1 MSDAMVSV
9 ASLAEVNPRT
19 ERPKE
24 AGIDVS
30 FIPMSDVSN
39 AGRWVHHQTRQF
51 REVQAGYTAFSE
63 DDVLF
68 AKITPCMENGKGAL
82 VRGLNGGIGFGS
94 TEFHVLRA
102 IPGRCTPEF
111 LSQIA
116 SFPALREKA
125 VSFFTG
131 SAGQRRVSEN
141 FFEHYFIP
149 DYSTKEQ
156 RRIADLL
163 SAVDERIELIQ
174 AEVDKLEQ
182 LTPGAF
188 DDAFSAAF
196 DQVLNRKVLRVGR
209 LNTGWCRVPL
219 LAAVSQILD
228 FRGRTPVKLGMSWGG
243 GDIPAL
249 SANNVEM
256 GRVNFAKECYVGS
269 LALYENWMTRG
280 DCSCDDVL
288 MTLEAPLGNVAL
300 VPDDQRY
307 ILSQRVV
314 LLKPN
319 PELVD
324 GPYLALYLR
333 WRWFQQLLAEES
345 TGTTASGIQRKKLEK
360 LPVLVPP
367 QDARAK
373 ITEFLSALMN
383 QKTLLVAN
391 IEKLKLQKQGLAQDL
406 LTGRARVF

>member
-9 ASLAEVNPRT
+9 ASLAQVNPRT
-19 ERPKE
+19 ERPKKP
-24 AGIDVS
+24 GIDVS

-39 AGRWVHHQTRQF
+39 TGRWVHRQTRQL

-82 VRGLNGGIGFGS
+82 VRGLKGGIGFGS

-131 SAGQRRVSEN
+131 SAGQRRVSEQ
-141 FFEHYFIP
+141 FFEHYFVP
-149 DYSTKEQ
+149 DYSTEEQ
-156 RRIADLL
+156 GRIADLL

-174 AEVDKLEQ
+174 AEVEKLEQ

-196 DQVLNRKVLRVGR
+196 DQALNRKVLRFGR
-209 LNTGWCRVPL
+209 LHPGWCRVPL

-228 FRGRTPVKLGMSWGG
+228 FRGRTPIKLGMNWGG

-256 GRVNFAKECYVGS
+256 GRVNFAKEFYVGS
-269 LALYENWMTRG
+269 PALYEKWMTQG
-280 DCSCDDVL
+280 DCSRDDVL

-333 WRWFQQLLAEES
+333 WRWFQQLLVEES

-360 LPVLVPP
+360 LPVLVPMKGM
-367 QDARAK
+367 RIR
-373 ITEFLSALMN
+373 ITEVLTALLA
-383 QKTLLVAN
+383 QRALLADS
-391 IEKLKLQKQGLAQDL
+391 IEKLKLQKLGLLQNL
-406 LTGRARVF
+406 LTVRTQVS